1 MNSSSFV
8 KDIIHFQQD
17 SIIRWKASGV
27 ATQAKDFLA
36 YVEAN
41 HAFNYQLWHA
51 EDRARRQDMGDAFV
65 VAAKREI
72 DFCNQQR
79 NNQMEHIDHHLIN
92 ILQPAHHDV
101 CPVNSEAPGMMIDR
115 LSILALKI
123 YHMREQTLRQNADAL
138 HIHNCQTKLSQLIE
152 QQTQLGQ
159 CLESLLTETIAQTR
173 TFRIYYQHKMYNDS
187 KLNPELYADHG

>member
-1 MNSSSFV
+1 MNLSSFV
-8 KDIIHFQQD
+8 KEITDFQQD
-17 SIIRWKASGV
+17 AIIRWKALSV
-27 ATQAKDFLA
+27 IRQAEGFLA

-79 NNQMEHIDHHLIN
+79 NNQMEHMDNFLIDL
-92 ILQPAHHDV
+92 LKPASYTT

-123 YHMREQTLRQNADAL
+123 HHMREQTLRHDVDAA
-138 HIHNCQTKLSQLIE
+138 HIEKTKPKLEQLIE
-152 QQTQLGQ
+152 QQQQLSQ
-159 CLESLLTETIAQTR
+159 CLENLLREVQAQTR
-173 TFRIYYQHKMYNDS
+173 TFRVYYQHKMYNDP
-187 KLNPELYADHG
+187 KLNPELYANN

>member
-1 MNSSSFV
+1 MNLSFLV
-8 KDIIHFQQD
+8 KEIIDFQQD
-17 SIIRWKASGV
+17 SIVRWKASGV
-27 ATQAKDFLA
+27 ARLATDFLE

-79 NNQMEHIDHHLIN
+79 NNQMEHMDNHLIKL
-92 ILQPAHHDV
+92 LQPPHHAD

-123 YHMREQTLRQNADAL
+123 YHMREQTLRHDTDDT
-138 HIHNCQTKLSQLIE
+138 HIKNCQSKLTQLIA

-159 CLESLLTETIAQTR
+159 CLESLLQETMAQTR

-187 KLNPELYADHG
+187 QLNPELYTNNA